1 MSTSEHD
8 LQRSKERLEALVASG
23 DLIALRAVVE
33 GLHASDIADVVELL
47 EGSAGSI
54 PQCVVG

>member
-1 MSTSEHD
+1 MSNSEHD

-23 DLIALRAVVE
+23 DLFALRAVVE

-47 EGSAGSI
+47 D
-54 PQCVVG
+54 